1 MSVIGSPID
10 TSILQAAQAQQAA
23 SKARD
28 KEKAESDRPR
38 RDRDS
43 VELRIDGLETSAAVR
58 KLPQSN
64 SEESD
69 VERDGREQAAPP
81 AARSGDEED
90 RPGID
95 VQA

>member
-10 TSILQAAQAQQAA
+10 TSLLQTAQAQQAA

-28 KEKAESDRPR
+28 KEKADSNRPR
-38 RDRDS
+38 RDRDQ
-43 VELRIDGLETSAAVR
+43 VELRIAGLETIAAVR
-58 KLPQSN
+58 KLPQTN

-69 VERDGREQAAPP
+69 VERDGRDQRSPLL
-81 AARSGDEED
+81 ARSGDEED